1 MPDTL
6 QQNTCHAWAGNSIC
20 RKPDSQTVTT
30 TTAQDVSNRY
40 PVSERN
46 KNEHTA
52 PCLLYSVLF
61 LSVFAFLRI
70 RGKDLLPGMFHL
82 LVNRK
87 KFEYLQNEGI
97 SANITTYLPALI
109 LSFSA
114 ISITLA
120 YGIYHTFLTEQTLYI
135 FLFLFLYHMAV
146 LCLTHLIAWVFNT
159 PHIGEEI
166 VVNVWSFHI
175 LAGLIVS
182 PFLIALFF
190 VEAYAIHTLL
200 VIIISCLGIFFLV
213 KFFRWVQI
221 FFVHRIS
228 IFYMILYL
236 CTFEVIPFLVLY
248 KLLVYD

>member
-1 MPDTL
+1 MPDTF
-6 QQNTCHAWAGNSIC
+6 QQNSSPVFLGDTIC
-20 RKPDSQTVTT
+20 SDPAAQIVTATTVQP
-30 TTAQDVSNRY
+30 ASFRY

-70 RGKDLLPGMFHL
+70 RGKDLIPGMFHL

-97 SANITTYLPALI
+97 SANITTYLSALI

-114 ISITLA
+114 IAIA
-120 YGIYHTFLTEQTLYI
+120 MGYGIHHTFLTEQTLYI
-135 FLFLFLYHMAV
+135 FGFLFLYHFTV
-146 LCLTHLIAWVFNT
+146 LCLTHLIAWIFNM
-159 PHIGEEI
+159 PHTGEEVI
-166 VVNVWSFHI
+166 VNVWCFHI
-175 LAGLIVS
+175 LTGLVIS

-190 VEAYAIHTLL
+190 VEAYAVHTLL
-200 VIIISCLGIFFLV
+200 IIIFSCLGILLLIE
-213 KFFRWVQI
+213 FFRWIQI
-221 FFVHRIS
+221 LFAHRIS

-236 CTFEVIPFLVLY
+236 CTFEMIPLLVLY
-248 KLLVYD
+248 KLLVCD